1 VSEPNQAVDF
11 LYLLLLLVMVASAF
25 LARRIPIGRS
35 LQMAG
40 AWVLIFGAVFI
51 AFALKDDFAALGKR
65 VMVEARGQGSQVAAG
80 EGIRVRQSADG
91 HFWVDGTINET
102 KVRFLVDSGATV
114 TSLSSE
120 TARLASVEP
129 VGRPPV
135 QVNTANGAILANR
148 ARAERVRI
156 GSIERQDLAVHVSD
170 SFGDTN
176 VLGMNFLSSLSRW
189 SVEGKWLV
197 LEP

>member
-1 VSEPNQAVDF
+1 MNEPNQAVDF
-11 LYLLLLLVMVASAF
+11 LYLLLLLVMVGSAF
-25 LARRIPIGRS
+25 LARRIPVGRS

-51 AFALKDDFAALGKR
+51 AFALKDDFAALGRR
-65 VMVEARGQGSQVAAG
+65 VMAEAGGEGSQVAAG
-80 EGIRVRQSADG
+80 EALRVRQSSDG
-91 HFWVDGTINET
+91 HFWVDALVNGA

-120 TARLASVEP
+120 AARLASVEP
-129 VGRPPV
+129 SGRPPV
-135 QVNTANGAILANR
+135 QVNTANGAILAKR
-148 ARAERVRI
+148 ARAERIRI
-156 GSIERQDLAVHVSD
+156 GSIEREDLAVHVSD

>member
-1 VSEPNQAVDF
+1 VNEPNQAVDF
-11 LYLLLLLVMVASAF
+11 LYLLLLLVMVGSAF
-25 LARRIPIGRS
+25 LARRIPVGRS

-51 AFALKDDFAALGKR
+51 AFALKDDFAALGRR
-65 VMVEARGQGSQVAAG
+65 VMAEAGGEGSQVAAG
-80 EGIRVRQSADG
+80 EALRVRQSSDG
-91 HFWVDGTINET
+91 HFWVDALVNGA

-120 TARLASVEP
+120 AARLASVEP
-129 VGRPPV
+129 SGRPPV
-135 QVNTANGAILANR
+135 QVNTANGAILAKR
-148 ARAERVRI
+148 ARAERIRI
-156 GSIERQDLAVHVSD
+156 GSIEREDLAVHVSD